1 MHLFKDTSRVKIEPE
16 ASSEVTGTEVASIEE
31 DYSEEYMNSY
41 QEQEIDYQYYQE
53 QGEESPGY
61 WSVKV

>member
-1 MHLFKDTSRVKIEPE
+1 MKIEPE
-16 ASSEVTGTEVASIEE
+16 ASSDVTGTEVASIEE
-31 DYSEEYMNSY
+31 DYTEEYMNSY
-41 QEQEIDYQYYQE
+41 QEQELDYQYYQE